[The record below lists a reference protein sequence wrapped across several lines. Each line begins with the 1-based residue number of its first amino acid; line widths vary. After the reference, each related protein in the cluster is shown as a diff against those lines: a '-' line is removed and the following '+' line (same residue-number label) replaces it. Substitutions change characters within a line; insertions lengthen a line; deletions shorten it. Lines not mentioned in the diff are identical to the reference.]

1 MNLEGVNVESILQTK
16 YLGIGDNKVIGM
28 FLPTWQPPA
37 TPLPLAQDLQEGSQ
51 TQLSVVET
59 TESTATQS
67 TIDLQPVTMYQPDSP
82 QDTNP

>member
-16 YLGIGDNKVIGM
+16 YPGVGDNKVIDM
-28 FLPTWQPPA
+28 FLATWQPPA
-37 TPLPLAQDLQEGSQ
+37 TPLPLTQDLQEVSQ
-51 TQLSVVET
+51 TQLSGVET